1 MPTKEFKKQMIRFML
16 GDACKMVNF
25 FIMIIICLV
34 PLTINPTAI
43 DYYYL
48 PKVLSIYVLCIF
60 MLLFYF
66 VKLRKKIISTYAPD
80 FLLVGYI
87 FLITLS
93 TFFSIDRAMSLIG
106 RPFRWE
112 GFAVIFC
119 YIFIYFIASKYY
131 IFFNKHLKYFIIFST
146 LIAAY
151 GTIQYYGY
159 EVIKPD
165 FFRINWIGHSYST
178 IGNRN
183 FLGSYLVLALPV
195 SMYYYIYSKRIG
207 YLISSCIL
215 YSCLLC
221 TLARGAWIGF
231 SVLLLFFIFYIFK
244 YKIYIKY
251 LLVMLGAFV
260 IVTYII
266 NITSGG
272 NLLNRASSLKSDIKN
287 ITSDYG
293 GSNRIFIWKN
303 SLKLIPTNPILG
315 SGPDT
320 LGIAFMEHFGDEAKQ
335 IFKSTDIVIDKAHN
349 EYLQQ
354 AVTTGIPS
362 MVLYILF
369 GLTILIKAHKNI
381 ENNKLLIPLFCC
393 ILGYAVQAFFNI
405 SVVSVAPVMWALL
418 GITSNLAYD
427 EKTNVRHESHE
438 DVSSSTYITLRM

>member
-1 MPTKEFKKQMIRFML
+1 ML

-34 PLTINPTAI
+34 PLIINPTAI

-66 VKLRKKIISTYAPD
+66 LKLRKNSVNTYAPD
-80 FLLVGYI
+80 FLLIGYI
-87 FLITLS
+87 LLITLS

-112 GFAVIFC
+112 GFAIIFC

-131 IFFNKHLKYFIIFST
+131 TFSNKHLKYFIIFGT
-146 LIAAY
+146 LIAVY
-151 GTIQYYGY
+151 GIIQYYGY

-165 FFRINWIGHSYST
+165 SVRINWIDHPYST

-183 FLGSYLVLALPV
+183 FLGSYLILVLPV
-195 SMYYYIYSKRIG
+195 SMYYYIYFKRIG

-221 TLARGAWIGF
+221 TLTRGAWIGF
-231 SVLLLFFIFYIFK
+231 TVSLLLFIYYIFK
-244 YKIYIKY
+244 YKINIKY
-251 LLVMLGAFV
+251 FSIMMISFA
-260 IVTYII
+260 IATYSI
-266 NITSGG
+266 NISSNGKLVNRTSTVGSAAV
-272 NLLNRASSLKSDIKN
+272 NV
-287 ITSDYG
+287 TSDQSGY
-293 GSNRIFIWKN
+293 SRVFLWKN
-303 SLKLIPTNPILG
+303 SLELMIRRPILG

-320 LGIAFMEHFGDEAKQ
+320 FGIVFMDEFGDEAKRVLKTNEY
-335 IFKSTDIVIDKAHN
+335 FDKAHN
-349 EYLQQ
+349 EYIQQ

-362 MVLYILF
+362 MILYILF
-369 GLTILIKAHKNI
+369 GLTILIKTFKNI
-381 ENNKLLIPLFCC
+381 KYNRMLIPLFCS
-393 ILGYAVQAFFNI
+393 ISGYAVQAFFNI

-418 GITSNLAYD
+418 GITANLAYN
-427 EKTNVRHESHE
+427 EKIHVQLETHESYG
-438 DVSSSTYITLRM
+438 DVPTATCTTLSL